1 MSDELA
7 SLAFKQAQ
15 AAEFLERMR
24 IRVRQIDDAR
34 ADSRLFWNDQC
45 ARDMDQAYLTP
56 INVQC
61 ERLAAGLCQ
70 VAEAGR
76 LLTEE
81 LKGHA
86 ERATSAMRVVA
97 EIATDKEKIERG
109 VRDAEYQQDHAA
121 ECLEQASDALKDVD
135 ALLARLPKLRL

>member
-34 ADSRLFWNDQC
+34 ADSRLFWNDEC
-45 ARDMDQAYLTP
+45 AREMEKAYLTP
-56 INVQC
+56 INLQC
-61 ERLAAGLCQ
+61 ERLAAGLSQ

-76 LLTEE
+76 LMTEE

-86 ERATSAMRVVA
+86 EKATSAMRVVA
-97 EIATDKEKIERG
+97 EIATDMEKIERG
-109 VRDAEYQQDHAA
+109 IRDAEYQQDHAA
-121 ECLEQASDALKDVD
+121 ERLEQASDALKDVD